1 MTKIFIA
8 SLLAFT
14 ATPALADPAATVT
27 SFVETADLDLDTRI
41 LAVCDVY
48 DALISTRV
56 YRAAWSAEKALG
68 LLLGQAG
75 SAFDNRVV
83 NALARVLAREPASPL
98 REAV

>member
-1 MTKIFIA
+1 M
-8 SLLAFT
+8 
-14 ATPALADPAATVT
+14 
-27 SFVETADLDLDTRI
+27 

-68 LLLGQAG
+68 LLFEQAG
-75 SAFDNRVV
+75 SAFDSRVV
-83 NALARVLAREPASPL
+83 QALARVLAQEPASPL